1 MRKRVLFVL
10 TAVLTVLPVVAQPDE
25 WRLRMDEG
33 AAAEIAGDY
42 AKGVVSYKAAAE
54 IAERFDRKD
63 KRRVA
68 ASNAL
73 ANMYDALGQFADA
86 EVLYRRALKAA
97 AESAGKASPEYG
109 LVLGNIGT
117 VYVEIGQPASGEKLM
132 REALAIY
139 AACDPPDQLRIAIA
153 KNAVAEVL
161 SVTGKHKEAETL
173 LTEALPVLEK
183 IPDIWGET
191 AIATNNL
198 GVARFSLGK
207 HDEARQL
214 LRRALAM
221 MEEHAGPDH
230 PMLAR
235 TLNNM
240 ASLEA
245 RTGHPKEAGDC
256 LRRALDIAERRLG
269 PEHPVYAA
277 ILGNY
282 AALLRKGGDKS
293 QAKVLEARSNRIL
306 KDSSQRNGIGAK
318 IDVQSLRGK

>member
-10 TAVLTVLPVVAQPDE
+10 TVVLTVLPVVAQPDE

-42 AKGVVSYKAAAE
+42 ASGISSYKAAAD
-54 IAERFDRKD
+54 IADRFDRND
-63 KRRVA
+63 KRRVT

-73 ANMYDALGQFADA
+73 ANMYDALGQFAEA
-86 EVLYRRALKAA
+86 ETHYRRALKAA
-97 AESAGKASPEYG
+97 AESAGKASPEYA

-117 VYVEIGQPASGEKLM
+117 VYVETGQPASGEKLM
-132 REALAIY
+132 REALDIY

-161 SVTGKHKEAETL
+161 SVTGKYKEAETL
-173 LTEALPVLEK
+173 LAEALPVLEK
-183 IPDIWGET
+183 NPDIWGET

-207 HDEARQL
+207 EDEARQL

-235 TLNNM
+235 TLNNL

-245 RTGHPKEAGDC
+245 RTGHREESGKS

-282 AALLRKGGDKS
+282 AAFLRQGGEKS
-293 QAKVLEARSNRIL
+293 QAKVLEARSHQIL
-306 KDSSQRNGIGAK
+306 KDSSRRNGIGAV
-318 IDVQSLRGK
+318 IDVHSLRAK

>member
-1 MRKRVLFVL
+1 MRKHVLVVL
-10 TAVLTVLPVVAQPDE
+10 TAVLTVLAVVAQTDE

-42 AKGVVSYKAAAE
+42 ARGVASYKAAAD
-54 IAERFDRKD
+54 IAERFDRSD

-86 EVLYRRALKAA
+86 EVQYRRALKAA
-97 AESAGKASPEYG
+97 AESAGTSSPEYA

-117 VYVEIGQPASGEKLM
+117 VYVETGQSASGEKLM
-132 REALAIY
+132 REALGIY

-161 SVTGKHKEAETL
+161 SVNGKYKEAETL

-183 IPDIWGET
+183 NPDIWGET
-191 AIATNNL
+191 SIAINNL

-207 HDEARQL
+207 HDDARQL

-221 MEEHAGPDH
+221 MEEHTGPDH

-235 TLNNM
+235 TLNNL

-245 RTGHPKEAGDC
+245 RTGHREESGKC

-282 AALLRKGGDKS
+282 AAFLRQGGEKS
-293 QAKVLEARSNRIL
+293 QAKVLEARSHQIL
-306 KDSSQRNGIGAK
+306 KDSSRRNGIGAV
-318 IDVQSLRGK
+318 IDVHSLRGK